1 MNILKE
7 KKQKLDDLNTK
18 FQEEVRIGIE
28 KMYFFLSDFI
38 DNKLVDPI
46 ADEKFEE
53 IILCEKKCDR
63 LKEQYIELL
72 FKEKRALPFLVE
84 DRYKIITSL
93 DKIVNRYE
101 YLSRYLQVYP
111 FEIYPELR
119 KDLHIYNKLT
129 FDTNNQLL
137 NCTLLME
144 SNFSAAYEITFEI
157 EKSRREAHNLKFK
170 MLESLFQK
178 TEEPLR
184 VNLTWKII
192 SLIYD
197 AISAAEELSDYLRGL
212 IIKYPSR

>member
-1 MNILKE
+1 VKKLKE
-7 KKQKLDDLNTK
+7 KKLKLDTLNTE
-18 FQEEVRIGIE
+18 FQEEIRTGVE
-28 KMYFFLSDFI
+28 KMFFYLSDFI

-46 ADEKFEE
+46 ADEKFQE

-63 LKEQYIELL
+63 LKEKYIELL

-84 DRYKIITSL
+84 DRYNIITSL
-93 DKIVNRYE
+93 DKIVNRFE
-101 YLSRYLQVYP
+101 FLSRYLQVYP

-119 KDLHIYNKLT
+119 KDLNTLNKLS
-129 FDTNNQLL
+129 FDTINQLL
-137 NCTLLME
+137 NCSLLME
-144 SNFSAAYEITFEI
+144 TSFSAAYEITFEI
-157 EKSRREAHNLKFK
+157 EKSRREAHDLKFK
-170 MLESLFQK
+170 MLNIIFQK

-212 IIKYPSR
+212 VIKYPSR